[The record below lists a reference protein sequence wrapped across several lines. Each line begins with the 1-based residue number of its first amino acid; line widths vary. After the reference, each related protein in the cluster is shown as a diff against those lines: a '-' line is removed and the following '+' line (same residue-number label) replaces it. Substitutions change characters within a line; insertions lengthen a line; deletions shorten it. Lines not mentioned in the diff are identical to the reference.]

1 VYTRR
6 HYDAQV
12 SIESKRRVKMKKH
25 CTFENCH
32 ESPPI
37 YSVEVQVMLL
47 GNTWGSMVMGS
58 WES

>member
-1 VYTRR
+1 
-6 HYDAQV
+6 
-12 SIESKRRVKMKKH
+12 MKKH